1 VRRGDALFPL
11 GITEEKMEGV
21 SDIENV
27 LEDEHV

>member
-1 VRRGDALFPL
+1 MRRGDALFPL
-11 GITEEKMEGV
+11 GITDEKTEGV